1 MWNRACVWTGGDHA
15 SSLLGFLL
23 LVRLNNDAL
32 QELSHPSPSWPSPLP
47 EGHTSSLS
55 TNAAR
60 LNRPHRPQ
68 STCVHAFVGV
78 GDGSTNPHAF
88 IDFAPL
94 EPSIGCV
101 WHRYCFLTGPT
112 AGAHPT
118 TGYRAGRNDVMNNR
132 VNQMKLNL
140 PVLLMIG
147 ALAIPAAAQTPAS
160 TSGVVVSSTTESL
173 VVRMDD
179 GTERTFNVTST
190 TALPTARL
198 AEGNRVTVQYRPL
211 NAGLFEAARVELAA
225 AINRDRPVMNPTPD
239 RSMMSEP
246 AAIQDRVTGAD
257 TTATQRDNDANQRD
271 ANEDRETL
279 PSTASPM
286 PLLALAG
293 VAALISSLVLK
304 ARRTA

>member
-1 MWNRACVWTGGDHA
+1 MRLA
-15 SSLLGFLL
+15 SLLLF
-23 LVRLNNDAL
+23 
-32 QELSHPSPSWPSPLP
+32 
-47 EGHTSSLS
+47 
-55 TNAAR
+55 
-60 LNRPHRPQ
+60 
-68 STCVHAFVGV
+68 
-78 GDGSTNPHAF
+78 
-88 IDFAPL
+88 
-94 EPSIGCV
+94 
-101 WHRYCFLTGPT
+101 TGPT
-112 AGAHPT
+112 AGLHPT
-118 TGYRAGRNDVMNNR
+118 RGCRAGRNDVMNNR
-132 VNQMKLNL
+132 VTQMKLNL

>member
-1 MWNRACVWTGGDHA
+1 
-15 SSLLGFLL
+15 
-23 LVRLNNDAL
+23 
-32 QELSHPSPSWPSPLP
+32 
-47 EGHTSSLS
+47 
-55 TNAAR
+55 
-60 LNRPHRPQ
+60 
-68 STCVHAFVGV
+68 
-78 GDGSTNPHAF
+78 
-88 IDFAPL
+88 
-94 EPSIGCV
+94 
-101 WHRYCFLTGPT
+101 
-112 AGAHPT
+112 
-118 TGYRAGRNDVMNNR
+118 
-132 VNQMKLNL
+132 MKLNL

-147 ALAIPAAAQTPAS
+147 ALAIPAAAQTPTS

-211 NAGLFEAARVELAA
+211 NAGLFEAARVELAT
-225 AINRDRPVMNPTPD
+225 AINRDRPVTNPTPD

-246 AAIQDRVTGAD
+246 ATIQGRVTPTESD
-257 TTATQRDNDANQRD
+257 TTPTPRDTDADQRD

>member
-1 MWNRACVWTGGDHA
+1 
-15 SSLLGFLL
+15 
-23 LVRLNNDAL
+23 
-32 QELSHPSPSWPSPLP
+32 
-47 EGHTSSLS
+47 
-55 TNAAR
+55 
-60 LNRPHRPQ
+60 
-68 STCVHAFVGV
+68 
-78 GDGSTNPHAF
+78 
-88 IDFAPL
+88 
-94 EPSIGCV
+94 
-101 WHRYCFLTGPT
+101 
-112 AGAHPT
+112 
-118 TGYRAGRNDVMNNR
+118 MNNR
-132 VNQMKLNL
+132 VNLMKLNL
-140 PVLLMIG
+140 PFLLMIG
-147 ALAIPAAAQTPAS
+147 ALAIPAAAQTPTT

-246 AAIQDRVTGAD
+246 AAIQGRVTGAD